1 VYNEKTSYVAREF
14 GAAPGVISIL
24 MAVYFWKQRD
34 EVEAARTGVTFFC
47 SISAPL
53 TDTLEQAIETR
64 GVSIALS

>member
-47 SISAPL
+47 SISAPFL
-53 TDTLEQAIETR
+53 LH
-64 GVSIALS
+64 